1 MILRAR
7 VAKAGDRRL
16 GLRLDRAL
24 AALVLLCLVPACV
37 GGRAQGR
44 ARRGAVIEDAPLRF
58 VFMDL
63 GQADALLVWHRG
75 KTLLVDAGESRHA
88 PDASRYR
95 GVVRRIE
102 QLTGKRHVDHLV
114 ATHYHRDHVGF
125 EGPDVQSG
133 LFALLAQE
141 GLTAGTLWDRGAGS
155 VGDKGE
161 VQRAWERALPGWL
174 ASGRVGMHRAAALGD
189 TLDLG
194 DGLRVEVV
202 AVNGNGRF
210 ATVDDHLR
218 AWPPSENDS
227 SVALKFTSGDF
238 ELFSGGDLTG
248 ATVERA
254 FGLRREGYHDVES
267 STAPRVGDVEVYRAD
282 HHGSGHSSNPCLV
295 STLRPEVS
303 IISTGENSY
312 GHPDLRVVKALRQ
325 HGLVFITSG
334 ADARVRAEVA
344 GEIVGGDVEVH
355 VAADGRRYTVN
366 GWPFRSKTE
375 ADEAAGPASAACAAG
390 EWRGAGH

>member
-1 MILRAR
+1 MHR
-7 VAKAGDRRL
+7 GW
-16 GLRLDRAL
+16 
-24 AALVLLCLVPACV
+24 AALLLLLLTVPGCA
-37 GGRAQGR
+37 GMRAQGR
-44 ARRGAVIEDAPLRF
+44 GRRGAQIEEAPLRF

-88 PDASRYR
+88 PDASRYLR
-95 GVVRRIE
+95 VVRKIE

-125 EGPDVQSG
+125 EGPNGQSG
-133 LFALLAQE
+133 LFALFAHE
-141 GLTAGTLWDRGAGS
+141 GLTAGTLWDRGTDT

-174 ASGRVGMHRAAALGD
+174 DSGRVGAHRVAAIGD

-210 ATVDDHLR
+210 ANVDDHLR

-227 SVALKFTSGDF
+227 SVALKFTYADF

-248 ATVERA
+248 ETVERS

-303 IISTGENSY
+303 IISSGENTY
-312 GHPDLRVVKALRQ
+312 GHPDLRVVQALRP

-344 GEIVGGDVEVH
+344 GEIVGEDVEVD
-355 VAADGRRYTVN
+355 VSADGRRYTVN
-366 GWPFRSKTE
+366 GWAFRSKSETE
-375 ADEAAGPASAACAAG
+375 EAASPPAACAAG
-390 EWRGAGH
+390 DWRGAP